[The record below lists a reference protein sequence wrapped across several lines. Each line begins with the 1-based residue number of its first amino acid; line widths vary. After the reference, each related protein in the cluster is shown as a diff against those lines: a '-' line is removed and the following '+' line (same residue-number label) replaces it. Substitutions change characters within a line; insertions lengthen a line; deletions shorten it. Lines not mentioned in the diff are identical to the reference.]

1 MTDDVN
7 LAQPEE
13 DAHPPQTDD
22 HANPAESG
30 AETSRPL
37 PAAEGN
43 GEQSGDGAH
52 PAQAGGGAPPEA
64 DAAGGAQTGG
74 AAPDEPAA
82 NEAAA
87 DDAAVDEPEPDE
99 PVPDPAAERDEYRD
113 LLLRKQ
119 AEFDNFKKRVER
131 DRARANRQAERT
143 LIVALLP
150 LLDDFERALGAPVEG
165 GGAEAY
171 REGIELIHRGLL
183 DVLRKRGVTRM
194 DTAGARFD
202 PNLHEAVAYQSSD
215 SHEDGDVID
224 ELRRGYLFH
233 EELLRAAM
241 VRVAKA

>member
-7 LAQPEE
+7 PAQPE
-13 DAHPPQTDD
+13 DD
-22 HANPAESG
+22 ANPAQTDEN
-30 AETSRPL
+30 AE
-37 PAAEGN
+37 PAQTDEEQPAEDAG
-43 GEQSGDGAH
+43 
-52 PAQAGGGAPPEA
+52 PAQAGE
-64 DAAGGAQTGG
+64 
-74 AAPDEPAA
+74 EPAA
-82 NEAAA
+82 DPVPSA
-87 DDAAVDEPEPDE
+87 PE

-131 DRARANRQAERT
+131 DRAKANRQAEKV

-150 LLDDFERALGAPVEG
+150 LLDDFERALGASTDAG
-165 GGAEAY
+165 GVEAY
-171 REGIELIHRGLL
+171 RAGIELIHRQLL
-183 DVLRKRGVTRM
+183 ETLRKRGVTSI

-202 PNLHEAVAYQSSD
+202 PNLHEAVAYQASEGR
-215 SHEDGDVID
+215 EDGDVID

>member
-13 DAHPPQTDD
+13 ATNPAQTDENAD
-22 HANPAESG
+22 
-30 AETSRPL
+30 
-37 PAAEGN
+37 
-43 GEQSGDGAH
+43 
-52 PAQAGGGAPPEA
+52 PAQ
-64 DAAGGAQTGG
+64 T
-74 AAPDEPAA
+74 DE
-82 NEAAA
+82 ETAA
-87 DDAAVDEPEPDE
+87 DPVPPAVE

-131 DRARANRQAERT
+131 DRTRANRQAERM

-150 LLDDFERALGAPVEG
+150 LLDDFERALEAPDDAG
-165 GGAEAY
+165 GVQAY
-171 REGIELIHRGLL
+171 RAGIELIHRQLL
-183 DVLRKRGVTRM
+183 EILRKRGVASI

-202 PNLHEAVAYQSSD
+202 PNLHEAVAYQVSEG
-215 SHEDGDVID
+215 HEDGDVVD

-233 EELLRAAM
+233 DELLRAAM